1 MLWLIST
8 HCRCFGKG
16 PALLANWFD
25 SKKQWVIGHFWSL
38 FWPIL
43 PNWFS
48 GWWQYISGA
57 GRDLMDDGWDE
68 IGEGAPPPTIYQ
80 GLPSTTQTF
89 PQRDTGP
96 QNFTQAHQNLNS
108 SKVFSKNLLRLT
120 RFCGGQLHVFYI
132 VKCHTISFL
141 LPIIVKIK
149 SHNSENFQDNQD
161 MNGQL

>member
-1 MLWLIST
+1 MLLLIST

-16 PALLANWFD
+16 PAFLANWFD

-68 IGEGAPPPTIYQ
+68 IGEGTPPPTIYQ

-89 PQRDTGP
+89 PQRETGP
-96 QNFTQAHQNLNS
+96 QNFTQAHQNLNG
-108 SKVFSKNLLRLT
+108 SKVFSKNLLCL
-120 RFCGGQLHVFYI
+120 RFLGGQLLVFSI
-132 VKCHTISFL
+132 VKSHIISLL
-141 LPIIVKIK
+141 LPNIVPTGK
-149 SHNSENFQDNQD
+149 F
-161 MNGQL
+161 

>member
-1 MLWLIST
+1 MLLLIST

-16 PALLANWFD
+16 PAFLANWFD

-68 IGEGAPPPTIYQ
+68 IGEGTPPPTIYQ
-80 GLPSTTQTF
+80 GLPSLPSTNQTF
-89 PQRDTGP
+89 PQRETGP
-96 QNFTQAHQNLNS
+96 QNFTQAHQNLNG
-108 SKVFSKNLLRLT
+108 SKVFSKNLLCL
-120 RFCGGQLHVFYI
+120 RFLGGQLLVFSI
-132 VKCHTISFL
+132 VKSHIISLL
-141 LPIIVKIK
+141 LPNIVPTGK
-149 SHNSENFQDNQD
+149 F
-161 MNGQL
+161 

>member
-1 MLWLIST
+1 MLLLIST

-16 PALLANWFD
+16 PAFLANWFD

-68 IGEGAPPPTIYQ
+68 IGEGTPPPTIYQ

-89 PQRDTGP
+89 PQRENSP
-96 QNFTQAHQNLNS
+96 QNFTQAHQNLNG

-120 RFCGGQLHVFYI
+120 RLCGNQLLVFSI
-132 VKCHTISFL
+132 VECILASCQSLFPL
-141 LPIIVKIK
+141 VKSSLKI
-149 SHNSENFQDNQD
+149 HNFVYPK
-161 MNGQL
+161 